1 MNKELKNQN
10 DSNEFKCKI
19 VKKIG
24 IISVNTQGWTKEV
37 NLVSYNGKKVVVDI
51 RIWSPSKKMSKGITI
66 DKKDLNR
73 LIELL
78 KEVEKKEIK

>member
-1 MNKELKNQN
+1 MSKELKKQN

-24 IISVNTQGWTKEV
+24 IISVNTQGRTKEV
-37 NLVSYNGKKVVVDI
+37 NLVSYNGKKEVVDI

>member
-1 MNKELKNQN
+1 MSKELKKQN

-24 IISVNTQGWTKEV
+24 IISANTQGWTKEV
-37 NLVSYNGKKVVVDI
+37 NLVSYNGKKAVVDI
-51 RIWSPSKKMSKGITI
+51 RTWSPSKKMSKGITI
-66 DKKDLNR
+66 DKKNLNR

-78 KEVEKKEIK
+78 KEVEKRR

>member
-1 MNKELKNQN
+1 MNKELKKQN

-37 NLVSYNGKKVVVDI
+37 NLVSYNGKKAVVDI
-51 RIWSPSKKMSKGITI
+51 RIWSTSKKMSKGITI

>member
-1 MNKELKNQN
+1 MNKELKKQN

-37 NLVSYNGKKVVVDI
+37 NLVSYNGKKAVVDI
-51 RIWSPSKKMSKGITI
+51 RTWSPSKKMGRGITI

>member
-1 MNKELKNQN
+1 MNKELKKQN

-19 VKKIG
+19 VK
-24 IISVNTQGWTKEV
+24 NTQGWTKEV
-37 NLVSYNGKKVVVDI
+37 NLVSYNGKKAVVDI

>member
-1 MNKELKNQN
+1 MSKELKKQN

-24 IISVNTQGWTKEV
+24 IISVYTQGWTKEV
-37 NLVSYNGKKVVVDI
+37 NLVSYNGKKAVVDI

>member
-1 MNKELKNQN
+1 MSKELKKQN

-19 VKKIG
+19 VKKIV
-24 IISVNTQGWTKEV
+24 IISVNSKWLNKEV
-37 NLVSYNGKKVVVDI
+37 NLVSYIGKNAFVDI
-51 RIWSPSKKMSKGITI
+51 RLWSPSKKMSKGITI

>member
-1 MNKELKNQN
+1 MNKELKKQDN
-10 DSNEFKCKI
+10 SNEFKCKI

-37 NLVSYNGKKVVVDI
+37 NLVSYNGKKAVVDI
-51 RIWSPSKKMSKGITI
+51 RTWSPSKKMSRGITI
-66 DKKDLNR
+66 DKKNLSR

-78 KEVEKKEIK
+78 KEEEKKEIK